1 MKEVRIVIDDEFDY
15 IRDFQNGFAAVK
27 KAGKYSFIN
36 SSGELICD
44 FLYDEVLNFSQN
56 LAAVMINNKWGFID
70 TKAKV
75 VVDLIY
81 DDVCSFVNDYA
92 LLRQGNENIIIDT
105 QANII
110 LKTEYDGIIRLS
122 DKLFK
127 IKKGDVFALIDQ
139 NGNFLSDFEFLSI
152 KRLNERLFLCKQKV
166 NNKVKCGVLNEFAKL
181 VLEAKFEDIGLI
193 NDEYLLVFDGLLYGL
208 FDVNLNCIFE
218 PMYKDVKFIA
228 KDMIKVRVGTKYAK
242 GVGWRVFKIVKV

>member
-1 MKEVRIVIDDEFDY
+1 MKEVKIVIDDEFDY
-15 IRDFQNGFAAVK
+15 IRDFKNGFAAVK

-36 SSGELICD
+36 KNGELICD
-44 FLYDEVLNFSQN
+44 FLYDDILDFSQN
-56 LAAVMINNKWGFID
+56 LAAVMKNGKWGFID

-92 LLRQGNENIIIDT
+92 LLQQGNENIIIDT

-127 IKKGDVFALIDQ
+127 IKKGSVFALIDQ
-139 NGNFLSDFEFLSI
+139 NGNFLSDFDFLSI
-152 KRLNERLFLCKQKV
+152 KRLNERLFLCKQKI
-166 NNKVKCGVLNEFAKL
+166 NGKVKCGVLNEFAKF
-181 VLEAKFEDIGLI
+181 VLEAKFDDISLI
-193 NDEYLLVFDGLLYGL
+193 DDEYLLVFDGLFYGL
-208 FDVNLNCIFE
+208 FDANANCIFD

-228 KDMIKVRVGTKYAK
+228 KDMIKVRIGTKYAN
-242 GVGWRVFKIVKV
+242 GAGWRVFKIVKA